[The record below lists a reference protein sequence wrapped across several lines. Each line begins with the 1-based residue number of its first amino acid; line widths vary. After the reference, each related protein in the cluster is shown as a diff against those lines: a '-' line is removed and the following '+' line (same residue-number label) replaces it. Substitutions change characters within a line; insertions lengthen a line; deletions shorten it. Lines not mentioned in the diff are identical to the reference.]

1 MELTDFITLDF
12 IKTFSGTLIA
22 IELVVAVTKGI
33 PIIKRIPTRIYTF
46 FLTVIHLIIMRA
58 SSGSNEY
65 TIQSC
70 YLLFLNSIVI
80 SIILCGGYDTVINK
94 VNKIKDGI
102 KKNKANDKEIDNIKE
117 VKEEYSRGQDEE

>member
-80 SIILCGGYDTVINK
+80 SIILCGGYDTMINK